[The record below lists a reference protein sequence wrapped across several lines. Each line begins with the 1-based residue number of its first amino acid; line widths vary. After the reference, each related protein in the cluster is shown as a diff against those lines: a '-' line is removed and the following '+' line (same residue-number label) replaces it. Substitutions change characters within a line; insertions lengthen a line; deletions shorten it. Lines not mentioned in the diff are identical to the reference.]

1 MPSSRY
7 SPYSQLAISVWL
19 FCTLYNAQYVVG
31 APLPQA
37 SDNSSGDGSLGDP
50 FSTPDYLAPS
60 KFTWEQG
67 VYGVMFLFFG
77 AIEVLRGYK
86 YIRFT
91 MLVAGFLVWASTAVM
106 IMLIV
111 NMNSGVYQSS
121 GIYFMV
127 WLLVGI
133 GGSLISFYLWHVGI
147 ILTGA
152 YGMFVIVA
160 IIFTAANVR
169 NYVFRYT
176 VLAICVVVGGY
187 LTHRYERLAVIFATS
202 LGGAYCMMFGLDMF
216 VQAEFRATFHVML
229 SQSSE
234 RFHPTAGTWVMVA
247 CVPVI
252 AVFGIIW
259 ELKHHDEPVGSWW
272 FGHGARPLPPLP
284 GEKPVRRCCG
294 IPLSRSAKSVKAAK
308 AAAAAKDTEGGSG
321 SGSSSESTLVPPQE
335 TGSTVWS
342 CCIPRRAKKGKP
354 VEDTSEVGGPEAPGA
369 LKSPSTSSLTSA
381 SGKKD
386 HIAVGG
392 QENITSEKSNAL
404 SNALSSEVEEDA
416 DKAAKDKMVSWSE
429 ASHSEGTPSPPE
441 KAHPGVYK
449 VTIKREVREFG
460 VSVDERL

>member
-1 MPSSRY
+1 MPPSRY
-7 SPYSQLAISVWL
+7 SQAAIVACL
-19 FCTLYNAQYVVG
+19 LYTLYNAQHAVG
-31 APLPQA
+31 APLPKA
-37 SDNSSGDGSLGDP
+37 SSNSSSSSSLSDP

-60 KFTWEQG
+60 VFTWEQG

-77 AIEVLRGYK
+77 AVEVLHGYK

-106 IMLIV
+106 IMLIL

-121 GIYFMV
+121 EIYFVV

-133 GGSLISFYLWHVGI
+133 AGSLLSFYLWHVGI

-187 LTHRYERLAVIFATS
+187 LTHRYERLAVILATS

-252 AVFGIIW
+252 AAFGIIW
-259 ELKHHDEPVGSWW
+259 ELRHHEEPVGSWW

-284 GEKPVRRCCG
+284 EVQGA
-294 IPLSRSAKSVKAAK
+294 L
-308 AAAAAKDTEGGSG
+308 
-321 SGSSSESTLVPPQE
+321 EST
-335 TGSTVWS
+335 
-342 CCIPRRAKKGKP
+342 
-354 VEDTSEVGGPEAPGA
+354 
-369 LKSPSTSSLTSA
+369 STSSLS
-381 SGKKD
+381 SPPGKQD
-386 HIAVGG
+386 NVLVEG
-392 QENITSEKSNAL
+392 QENIAEEKPSTSTGELQGA
-404 SNALSSEVEEDA
+404 A
-416 DKAAKDKMVSWSE
+416 DKKTKDSMVAWSE
-429 ASHSEGTPSPPE
+429 AGHSAGAPSPPE
-441 KAHPGVYK
+441 KPHPGVYK
-449 VTIKREVREFG
+449 VTIKREEREFG

>member
-1 MPSSRY
+1 MPPRRY
-7 SPYSQLAISVWL
+7 SGYNQLAIAAWL
-19 FCTLYNAQYVVG
+19 LYTIYNIQCVVS
-31 APLPQA
+31 APLPKD
-37 SDNSSGDGSLGDP
+37 SSNSTRNGSLGDP

-77 AIEVLRGYK
+77 AVEVLHGYK

-133 GGSLISFYLWHVGI
+133 AGSLLSFYLWHVGI

-176 VLAICVVVGGY
+176 VLAICVVAGGY
-187 LTHRYERLAVIFATS
+187 LTHRYERLAVILATS

-252 AVFGIIW
+252 AIFGIIW
-259 ELKHHDEPVGSWW
+259 ELRHHEEPVGSWW

-284 GEKPVRRCCG
+284 GEKPQRRCCG

-308 AAAAAKDTEGGSG
+308 AAAAAKDTEGANGL
-321 SGSSSESTLVPPQE
+321 GSSSESTLVPLQE
-335 TGSTVWS
+335 KKRTLWA
-342 CCIPRRAKKGKP
+342 CCIPGRVKKDKP
-354 VEDTSEVGGPEAPGA
+354 ADGTIETGGPESPGA
-369 LKSPSTSSLTSA
+369 LEALSTTSLSSA
-381 SGKKD
+381 SGKK
-386 HIAVGG
+386 
-392 QENITSEKSNAL
+392 ENVATEGREQTTTEKPSTL
-404 SNALSSEVEEDA
+404 PSEVEGAA
-416 DKAAKDKMVSWSE
+416 DKEAKDATVSWSE
-429 ASHSEGTPSPPE
+429 AGHSSGAPSPPE
-441 KAHPGVYK
+441 KTHPGVYK
-449 VTIKREVREFG
+449 ITIKREVREFG

>member
-1 MPSSRY
+1 MSPSRY
-7 SPYSQLAISVWL
+7 SHCCQLAIAGWL
-19 FCTLYNAQYVVG
+19 LYTLYNAQYVAG

-37 SDNSSGDGSLGDP
+37 SSNGSRNGSLGDP

-77 AIEVLRGYK
+77 AVEVLHGYK

-106 IMLIV
+106 VMLIV

-133 GGSLISFYLWHVGI
+133 AGSLISFYLWHVGI
-147 ILTGA
+147 ILTGS

-247 CVPVI
+247 CVPII

-259 ELKHHDEPVGSWW
+259 ELKHHEEPVGSWW

-308 AAAAAKDTEGGSG
+308 AAALAKNIEGASG
-321 SGSSSESTLVPPQE
+321 SGSSSEDTLVQPQDKE
-335 TGSTVWS
+335 RTLWG
-342 CCIPRRAKKGKP
+342 CCIPGRAKRRKP
-354 VEDTSEVGGPEAPGA
+354 ADGTSAEVGGPGGPGA
-369 LKSPSTSSLTSA
+369 LESASTSSLTSVSA
-381 SGKKD
+381 RKD
-386 HIAVGG
+386 NLAAEG
-392 QENITSEKSNAL
+392 QEKVNDEKANTPPR
-404 SNALSSEVEEDA
+404 EVQGAA
-416 DKAAKDKMVSWSE
+416 DTEAKEKNVSWSE
-429 ASHSEGTPSPPE
+429 ASHSAGTPSPPE
-441 KAHPGVYK
+441 KTHPGVYK
-449 VTIKREVREFG
+449 ISIQREVHEFG

>member
-1 MPSSRY
+1 MPPSRY
-7 SPYSQLAISVWL
+7 SYSSQLAIVVWL
-19 FCTLYNAQYVVG
+19 LYTLYNAQYVVG

-37 SDNSSGDGSLGDP
+37 SINNSSNGFLGDP

-77 AIEVLRGYK
+77 AVEVLHGYK

-91 MLVAGFLVWASTAVM
+91 MLVTGFLVWASTAVM

-133 GGSLISFYLWHVGI
+133 AGSLISFYLWHVGI

-160 IIFTAANVR
+160 VIFTAANVR

-252 AVFGIIW
+252 AIFGIIW
-259 ELKHHDEPVGSWW
+259 ELRHHEEPVGSWW

-308 AAAAAKDTEGGSG
+308 AAAAAKDTEDGNDSV
-321 SGSSSESTLVPPQE
+321 SSIQSTHGPPQKKGR
-335 TGSTVWS
+335 TLWV
-342 CCIPRRAKKGKP
+342 CCIPGRIRKGKP
-354 VEDTSEVGGPEAPGA
+354 GEGTSEVGEPVSPGA
-369 LKSPSTSSLTSA
+369 PESPSTSSLTSTP
-381 SGKKD
+381 GKKD
-386 HIAVGG
+386 HAPAEG
-392 QENITSEKSNAL
+392 QENNEKSSTL
-404 SNALSSEVEEDA
+404 PSNVEGPV
-416 DKAAKDKMVSWSE
+416 DKEAKDKMVSWSE
-429 ASHSEGTPSPPE
+429 ASQSAGALSPPE
-441 KAHPGVYK
+441 KSHPGVYK
-449 VTIKREVREFG
+449 VTIKREEREFG

>member
-1 MPSSRY
+1 MPPSRC
-7 SPYSQLAISVWL
+7 SQVAIAVCL
-19 FCTLYNAQYVVG
+19 LYTLYNAQYAVG
-31 APLPQA
+31 APLPKA
-37 SDNSSGDGSLGDP
+37 SSNSSSNGSLSDP

-60 KFTWEQG
+60 VFTWEQG

-77 AIEVLRGYK
+77 AVEVLHGYK

-106 IMLIV
+106 IMLIL

-121 GIYFMV
+121 EIYFVV

-133 GGSLISFYLWHVGI
+133 AGSLISFYLWHVGI

-152 YGMFVIVA
+152 YGMFVVVA

-176 VLAICVVVGGY
+176 VLAICIVVGGY
-187 LTHRYERLAVIFATS
+187 LTHRYERLAVILATS

-234 RFHPTAGTWVMVA
+234 KFHPTAGTWVMVA

-259 ELKHHDEPVGSWW
+259 ELRHHEEPVGSWW

-284 GEKPVRRCCG
+284 GEKPARRCCG
-294 IPLSRSAKSVKAAK
+294 IPLSRSAKSVKAAR
-308 AAAAAKDTEGGSG
+308 AAAAAEYTEGGNG
-321 SGSSSESTLVPPQE
+321 SGSSSESTLVPPKE
-335 TGSTVWS
+335 K
-342 CCIPRRAKKGKP
+342 RRSLWARCTPGRARKGKP
-354 VEDTSEVGGPEAPGA
+354 VDSSAEVGGPEVQGA
-369 LKSPSTSSLTSA
+369 LESPSTPSLTSP
-381 SGKKD
+381 SGKND
-386 HIAVGG
+386 SIAGKG
-392 QENITSEKSNAL
+392 QENSIDEKPSTPASEPKGA
-404 SNALSSEVEEDA
+404 A
-416 DKAAKDKMVSWSE
+416 DKETKDSMVSWSE
-429 ASHSEGTPSPPE
+429 ASHSAGAPSPPE
-441 KAHPGVYK
+441 KTHPGVYK
-449 VTIKREVREFG
+449 VAIKREVREFG